1 VTELPTTPPPS
12 ATTPSGEPS
21 PTPHDPPAAGSS
33 TPPRIPAD
41 GGPALP
47 PDISWDETD
56 EGWSERP
63 DPSDDD
69 RIRGE
74 VPPHHV
80 G

>member
-1 VTELPTTPPPS
+1 VTELPATPPPG
-12 ATTPSGEPS
+12 ATPPDEPS
-21 PTPHDPPAAGSS
+21 PKHQDPPAADSPTS
-33 TPPRIPAD
+33 PRSAAD
-41 GGPALP
+41 GGPALL